1 MNKLIPKATVLW
13 RMLTV
18 VKLTFLNIPKVME
31 PCPLFPSH
39 SPKYWALNKYLLTGR

>member
-18 VKLTFLNIPKVME
+18 IKLTFLNIPKVME
-31 PCPLFPSH
+31 PCLFIS
-39 SPKYWALNKYLLTGR
+39 LTFSKILGTQQILIDW